1 MPIDEHLCSK
11 HIISPNIYFVNS
23 FFIFFIIVLNIS
35 DNALQVQPEKG
46 HIIIQTRQSEF
57 VPYTVII
64 IMNESTVINRLSK
77 TVTSHK
83 GILAQKP
90 VFSTACSIAAE
101 NMTDAPQIE

>member
-23 FFIFFIIVLNIS
+23 FFNFFIIVLNIS

-57 VPYTVII
+57 VPYIFPFHYYLLLI
-64 IMNESTVINRLSK
+64 LFPIAFQNR
-77 TVTSHK
+77 
-83 GILAQKP
+83 Q
-90 VFSTACSIAAE
+90 FFRE
-101 NMTDAPQIE
+101 